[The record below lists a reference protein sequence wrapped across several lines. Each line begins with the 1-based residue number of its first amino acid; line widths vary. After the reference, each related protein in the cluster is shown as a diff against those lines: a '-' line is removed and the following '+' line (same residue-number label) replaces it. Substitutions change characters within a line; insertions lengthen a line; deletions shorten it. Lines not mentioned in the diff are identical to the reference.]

1 MFHLI
6 LTSIPKSLRA
16 QTTRM
21 FIVLAI
27 VFAALWAFTSSLPM
41 DWSARRSFYLTQPVS
56 FGHTSQDGLVSPGG
70 GNVAEIYPLVTVL
83 LIAAAMALVR
93 MIA

>member
-1 MFHLI
+1 MLHLL

-27 VFAALWAFTSSLPM
+27 VFAALWAFAFSLPM
-41 DWSARRSFYLTQPVS
+41 D
-56 FGHTSQDGLVSPGG
+56 
-70 GNVAEIYPLVTVL
+70 
-83 LIAAAMALVR
+83 
-93 MIA
+93 

>member
-1 MFHLI
+1 M
-6 LTSIPKSLRA
+6 
-16 QTTRM
+16 
-21 FIVLAI
+21 
-27 VFAALWAFTSSLPM
+27 
-41 DWSARRSFYLTQPVS
+41 TQPVN

-93 MIA
+93 MIV

>member
-6 LTSIPKSLRA
+6 LTSIPKPLRV

-21 FIVLAI
+21 LLGLVI

-56 FGHTSQDGLVSPGG
+56 FGHTSQDGLVSRGVGTWPRF
-70 GNVAEIYPLVTVL
+70 IRWL
-83 LIAAAMALVR
+83 LSC
-93 MIA
+93 

>member
-41 DWSARRSFYLTQPVS
+41 D
-56 FGHTSQDGLVSPGG
+56 
-70 GNVAEIYPLVTVL
+70 
-83 LIAAAMALVR
+83 
-93 MIA
+93 